1 MADESENNTGNT
13 ENGSNGNSNGNQNM
27 DLLLGDNSNDGII
40 DIGPQKGPLAS
51 FFSNVDVLRQISMI
65 IGLLIVL
72 AIVVIIWSW
81 GKEADY
87 RPLGTYQ
94 TEELITTLDFLD
106 QQKIEYRLEGN
117 NVLVMSDE
125 YQKIKLQMTRA
136 GLAIEEA
143 ENGDDILFR
152 IWALV

>member
-1 MADESENNTGNT
+1 MAEVKKNPEMLLDGNN
-13 ENGSNGNSNGNQNM
+13 
-27 DLLLGDNSNDGII
+27 LGLEEPLVI
-40 DIGPQKGPLAS
+40 PEKGPIAS

-81 GKEADY
+81 GKEAEY

-106 QQKIEYRLEGN
+106 KQEIVYKLEGSS
-117 NVLVMSDE
+117 VLDVSDQ
-125 YQKIKLQMTRA
+125 YQKIKLLMTRA
-136 GLAIEEA
+136 GLVNDDSEMAMIFYYKIWGLA
-143 ENGDDILFR
+143 LANG
-152 IWALV
+152 